1 MVPPRPT
8 GARQFDAQV
17 ATSLLRFIVTNDPLV
32 TSNPSATRGLFS
44 DQATLRAAILAG
56 GLLAAFWIV
65 RFSIGHDAASPL
77 AWASLAIGMLYGG
90 RAAWES
96 LREKRFDIDVLMVL
110 AAALAAWTGH
120 PEDGALLLFLF
131 VLSGALEA
139 RAMGRARRA
148 VEVLGKLIPD
158 QAIAWRGEPGAE
170 QWQSVGADSLRPGD
184 RVQLRTGDRIAADGV
199 LTQGR
204 TSLDQSSLTGE
215 SLPREA
221 RDGEPVYAGTI
232 NVGHPVE
239 MRITKP
245 ASESGIQRILHMVT
259 QAQEQREPVQ
269 RFIDRLGQPYAI
281 AVVLASTAVLLLWR
295 YALGRAWLETPGN
308 AVDAATALMI
318 VMSPCA
324 LVIATPTA
332 TLAAIGRAA
341 REGVL
346 FKGGQATERLA
357 RLNALCVDKTGTLT
371 VGRPS
376 LASIMPAPGAD
387 DSTLL
392 AAAAAMEEGSTHPIA
407 VAIRAAARERAL
419 TLPDAKAVRY
429 VPGQGLA
436 ASIEDSE
443 AVLGT
448 LELAAPHLDEPT
460 QRSIESA
467 LANARND
474 GHIAVVFA
482 WKRGLAAHAGV
493 IALADP
499 LRASTP
505 AAIQELHDLGVNP
518 VVMLTGDHE
527 GTARRIAREAGVD
540 EWHASLLPE
549 DKVTHLR
556 RIASDAKATN
566 PKHAVGVMGDGV
578 NDAPSLAYADVSIAI
593 GSIGSDAA
601 MESADTVLITDN
613 LRAVPWALRLAR
625 DTRRTI
631 LINITF
637 ALSIIG
643 VMAIVAIVASL
654 LKRDLPLPLAV
665 VAHEGGTLLVVLHS
679 LRLTLRAGL
688 ARELPISTQREPD
701 RPGLRADATIQPTK
715 G

>member
-1 MVPPRPT
+1 MV
-8 GARQFDAQV
+8 A
-17 ATSLLRFIVTNDPLV
+17 NDPQV
-32 TSNPSATRGLFS
+32 TSRTPPTVGLFS
-44 DQATLRAAILAG
+44 DRSTLRAAVLAG
-56 GLLAAFWIV
+56 ALLATFWVV
-65 RFSIGHDAASPL
+65 RFSIGPDSASPL
-77 AWASLAIGMLYGG
+77 AWTSLAIGMLYGG

-96 LREKRFDIDVLMVL
+96 LRGKRFDIDVLMVL

-148 VEVLGKLIPD
+148 VEALGKLIPD

-170 QWQSVGADSLRPGD
+170 SWQTVPAESLRPGD
-184 RVQLRTGDRIAADGV
+184 RIQLRTGDRIAADGV

-221 RDGEPVYAGTI
+221 REGEPVYAGTI

-239 MRITKP
+239 MRVTKP

-259 QAQEQREPVQ
+259 HAQEQREPVQ

-281 AVVLASTAVLLLWR
+281 AVVLASALVLLVWR
-295 YALGRAWLETPGN
+295 FALGRDWLETPGN

-357 RLNALCVDKTGTLT
+357 RLTALCVDKTGTLT

-376 LASIMPAPGAD
+376 LSSVSPAPGAD
-387 DSTLL
+387 ESALL

-407 VAIRAAARERAL
+407 VAIRAGTRERAL
-419 TLPDAKAVRY
+419 TSPVAESIRY

-436 ASIEDSE
+436 ARVEGME

-448 LELAAPHLDEPT
+448 LELASPLLDDASR
-460 QRSIESA
+460 RSIESA
-467 LANARND
+467 LASARGD
-474 GHIAVVFA
+474 GHIAVVIA
-482 WKRGLAAHAGV
+482 WQRPNTTHAGV

-499 LRASTP
+499 IRPSTP
-505 AAIQELHDLGVNP
+505 VAIQELHALGVRP

-556 RIASDAKATN
+556 RLASDAKATN
-566 PKHAVGVMGDGV
+566 RKHAVGVMGDGV

-637 ALSIIG
+637 ALSVIG
-643 VMAIVAIVASL
+643 LMAIVAIVASL
-654 LKRDLPLPLAV
+654 LKRDLPLPFAV
-665 VAHEGGTLLVVLHS
+665 IAHEGGTLLVVLHS

-688 ARELPISTQREPD
+688 AREPAATDSRDPIPPD
-701 RPGLRADATIQPTK
+701 LSSDAALQTAK